1 MKKAF
6 NKIICFIL
14 TFILVFSVSSV
25 AFAKEDKIPVIL
37 IHGLGGN
44 ELYKN
49 VGTENEELMEG
60 YGLDVKSLLTNSD
73 IMSEAV
79 KLLSDETAVDY
90 DKLFKSLGEYFKASE
105 LNCDENGN
113 TPAGQGINNYWTTPL
128 SKHKDYWQGAT
139 NAEKGI
145 ARQLCSIYGS
155 RNVYVF
161 NYDWR
166 DDVCATAKKLR
177 KQVVAIKKRTGAKKV
192 TLMGCSLG
200 GAVMS
205 AYLDAYKSKNDV
217 ARYIF
222 VNPAIQGVA
231 VARLLRLDIG
241 FKKKEV
247 LAYLKHMETAYD
259 GGNNATLFKA
269 VGAIGD
275 YRIGI
280 AVDNLNEIVKNKK
293 LLKKFFN
300 EVIKVWIGNIPA
312 YWECVAYKDFNAC
325 VKEMSKIGFLDK
337 SSGLY
342 TKIKKYHK
350 VQGRFNKNIKYA
362 KRHGAEVAIF
372 ANYGTRGIPVTSK
385 SVYQTDVLID
395 TKYASGGATVSNYGK
410 KLKGKKAK
418 GKYVSPDKE
427 INAKTCVLPNNTWFT
442 KGLLHIQYHYGT
454 EATKLICNM
463 ACGKVKCNLKAVK
476 KKYGYS
482 QFMQA
487 GSNQEITN
495 ITKN

>member
-1 MKKAF
+1 MKKTF
-6 NKIICFIL
+6 TKIMCFFL
-14 TFILVFSVSSV
+14 TLVMVFSVSSV
-25 AFAKEDKIPVIL
+25 AFARENKVPVIL

-60 YGLDVKSLLTNSD
+60 YGLDVKSLLTNSE

-79 KLLSDETAVDY
+79 KLLSKESSVNYEELFSALGDY
-90 DKLFKSLGEYFKASE
+90 FRASE

-113 TPAGQGINNYWTTPL
+113 TPEGQGINNYWTTPL

-139 NAEKGI
+139 NAERGI
-145 ARQLCSIYGS
+145 ARQLCNIYGS
-155 RNVYVF
+155 KNVYVF

-166 DDVCATAKKLR
+166 NDVCATAKILR
-177 KQVVAIKKRTGAKKV
+177 KQIVAIKKRTGAKKV
-192 TLMGCSLG
+192 ALMGCSLG

-217 ARYIF
+217 ARYVF

-241 FKKKEV
+241 FNKKEV
-247 LAYLKHMETAYD
+247 LTYLKHMETAYD
-259 GGNNATLFKA
+259 GGNSATLFKA
-269 VGAIGD
+269 ISAIGD

-280 AVDNLNEIVKNKK
+280 AVDNLNEIVKSKR

-300 EVIKVWIGNIPA
+300 MVIKDWIGNIPA
-312 YWECVAYKDFNAC
+312 YWECVAYNDFDAC
-325 VKEMSKIGFLDK
+325 VKKMSGIGFLDK

-350 VQGRFNKNIKYA
+350 VQGRFYKNIKYA
-362 KRHGAEVAIF
+362 KRHGAEVAIL
-372 ANYGTRGIPVTSK
+372 ANYGTRGIPVTSRSK
-385 SVYQTDVLID
+385 NHTDVLID
-395 TKYASGGATVSNYGK
+395 TVYASGGATVEKKKK
-410 KLKGKKAK
+410 KLRGKKAK
-418 GKYVSPDKE
+418 GKYVSPDKV

-442 KGLLHIQYHYGT
+442 KNLLHIQYHYGT

-463 ACGKVKCNLKAVK
+463 ACGKVKLNLKAVK
-476 KKYGYS
+476 KKYGYT
-482 QFMQA
+482 QFMKA